1 MTIQNAPIR
10 EMIDQSMTVLTKPSV
25 PSFEEYEKRGGLRE
39 GLTYVGVAAAI
50 SGVVSLLFGIFTVGV
65 FEGIGAMLVAALSVV
80 IGYLVFGFLIFFIGK
95 QFGGTG
101 SQDEVLY
108 STALYVAP
116 IQAVV
121 GVVSAIPLLNC
132 LAAPAILVLGIYQI
146 YLGYLATR
154 ASMNLN
160 QNNAILT
167 LVLAFVAQ
175 VVIGVVIGTVLGLI
189 FGLGAAASGAI
200 Q

>member
-1 MTIQNAPIR
+1 MTIQGVPIR

-50 SGVVSLLFGIFTVGV
+50 AGVVGLLGGLITGGVLGGIAAL
-65 FEGIGAMLVAALSVV
+65 IGAVLSVV
-80 IGYLVFGFLIFFIGK
+80 LGYLVFGFLIFFIGK

-108 STALYVAP
+108 STALYAAP

-121 GVVSAIPLLNC
+121 GVVNAIPLLNC
-132 LAAPAILVLGIYQI
+132 LAAPAVLVLGIYQI

-154 ASMNLN
+154 ASMNLT
-160 QNNAILT
+160 QNNAIIT
-167 LVLAFVAQ
+167 LVLAFLAQ
-175 VVIGVVIGTVLGLI
+175 VVIGVIVGVILGVI
-189 FGLGAAASGAI
+189 FGVGAAAGGAI

>member
-1 MTIQNAPIR
+1 MMIQGVSIR

-25 PSFEEYEKRGGLRE
+25 PSFEEYERRGGLRE

-50 SGVVSLLFGIFTVGV
+50 SGVVSLLGGLFTGGV
-65 FEGIGAMLVAALSVV
+65 LVGIGALLLSLLSVV
-80 IGYLVFGFLIFFIGK
+80 LGYLVFGFLIFLIGK

-101 SQDEVLY
+101 SRDEVLY

-154 ASMNLN
+154 ASMNLT
-160 QNNAILT
+160 QNNAIIT
-167 LVLAFVAQ
+167 LVLAFIAQ
-175 VVIGVVIGTVLGLI
+175 IIMGTILATILGVI
-189 FGLGAAASGAI
+189 FGIGAAVGGGI